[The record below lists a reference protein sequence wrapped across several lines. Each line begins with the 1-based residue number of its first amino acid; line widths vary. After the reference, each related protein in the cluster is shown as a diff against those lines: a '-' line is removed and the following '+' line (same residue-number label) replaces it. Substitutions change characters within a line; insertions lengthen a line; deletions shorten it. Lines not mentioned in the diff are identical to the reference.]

1 MNKLVT
7 GLIHDKS
14 VYRKIAILKRLSVEE
29 VSLTSKELAKQLNC
43 SNRTIINEISELKN
57 DLPEN
62 WDIIGMKTK
71 GYMLQKPPLDSL
83 TPIIRAFLQ
92 ESMTYKIINET
103 FKNNYYSLE
112 KWCQILYT
120 NKSTLKSNL
129 KQYKPILA
137 ENKLKFTF
145 SPMRLVGE
153 EIHLRYF
160 YKAILFNIER
170 YAEIISLPEEL
181 MKRVNKNLEFFEVEI
196 DHLLLN
202 VLIYVSMHRITSKN
216 LITKKIKPIIFLTQ
230 NQSNCFNNIIAEIE
244 SYCMV
249 KLSENEK
256 DALNFF
262 FFLFSDSKERQKQ
275 DIITY
280 LEEKNKKQYKL
291 FVELID
297 MLISNNERHNID
309 AEQLKLELC
318 AEFYKIYISKQYNF
332 SLEYFFTP
340 PNYLSNRLHEL
351 YDSNYNGILK
361 WNKTVNRN
369 QFNVPEISR
378 MAQMVTY
385 ILCSIYPKKNVL
397 FIFRGDGVYEK
408 LAYTTL
414 KDNFG
419 ASVNVH
425 READNI
431 TKYDLVI
438 TNYNE
443 SYSSEI
449 PVLFISQ
456 NFKQKDIEYISHLL
470 FNFN

>member
-14 VYRKIAILKRLSVEE
+14 VYRKIAILKRLSIEE
-29 VSLTSKELAKQLNC
+29 VSLTSKELAKQLDC

-71 GYMLQKPPLDSL
+71 GYTLQKPPLDSL
-83 TPIIRAFLQ
+83 TPIIKSFLQ
-92 ESMTYKIINET
+92 ESMIYKVFIET

-160 YKAILFNIER
+160 YKAILFNIEK
-170 YAEIISLPEEL
+170 YAQIISLPEDL
-181 MKRVNKNLEFFEVEI
+181 MRKVKKNLDFFDVEI
-196 DHLLLN
+196 DYLLLN
-202 VLIYVSMHRITSKN
+202 VMIYVSMHRITSKN
-216 LITKKIKPIIFLTQ
+216 FINKKIKPTIFFTQ
-230 NQSNCFNNIIAEIE
+230 DQSNCFNNIIVEVE

-249 KLSENEK
+249 KLSDNEK
-256 DALNFF
+256 EALNLF
-262 FFLFSDSKERQKQ
+262 FFLFSDNKEQQKQ

-280 LEEKNKKQYKL
+280 LEKHNKRQYK
-291 FVELID
+291 FFIELINI
-297 MLISNNERHNID
+297 LISNNERHNID
-309 AEQLKLELC
+309 AEHLKLELC
-318 AEFYKIYISKQYNF
+318 VEFYKLLLAKQYDFN
-332 SLEYFFTP
+332 LKYFFTP
-340 PNYLSNRLHEL
+340 PNYLSNRLQEL
-351 YDSNYNGILK
+351 YESNYNVIFK

-369 QFNVPEISR
+369 QFSIPEISR

-397 FIFRGDGVYEK
+397 FTFRGDGVYEK

-419 ASVNVH
+419 ASVNIH
-425 READNI
+425 RVADNG

-443 SYSSEI
+443 SYASEL

>member
-1 MNKLVT
+1 MNELVT

-14 VYRKIAILKRLSVEE
+14 VYRKIAILKRLSMEE
-29 VSLTSKELAKQLNC
+29 VSLTSKDLAKQLGC
-43 SNRTIINEISELKN
+43 SNRTIINEVSELKN

-62 WDIIGMKTK
+62 WDIIGLKMK
-71 GYMLQKPPLDSL
+71 GYTLQKPPLDSL
-83 TPIIRAFLQ
+83 TPIIRSFLQ
-92 ESMTYKIINET
+92 ESMTYKVFIET

-129 KQYKPILA
+129 KQYKPILT
-137 ENKLKFTF
+137 ENKLKFIF
-145 SPMRLVGE
+145 SPVKLVGD

-160 YKAILFNIER
+160 YKAMLFNIER
-170 YAEIISLPEEL
+170 YAQIISLPEEL
-181 MKRVNKNLEFFEVEI
+181 MRQVKKNLDFFNVEI

-202 VLIYVSMHRITSKN
+202 VMIYVSVHRITSKN
-216 LITKKIKPIIFLTQ
+216 LINKKIKSTVFLTQ
-230 NQSNCFNNIIAEIE
+230 DQSNCFNNIIAEIE

-256 DALNFF
+256 DALNLF
-262 FFLFSDSKERQKQ
+262 FFLFSDSKEQQKQ
-275 DIITY
+275 DIILY
-280 LEEKNKKQYKL
+280 LEEQNKKQYKL
-291 FVELID
+291 FIELIN
-297 MLISNNERHNID
+297 MLVSNNDRHDID
-309 AEQLKLELC
+309 VEHLKLELC
-318 AEFYKIYISKQYNF
+318 AEFYKFYLAKQYDF
-332 SLEYFFTP
+332 SLEYFYTP
-340 PNYLSNRLHEL
+340 PNYLSNRLQEL
-351 YDSNYNGILK
+351 YELNYNVIFK
-361 WNKTVNRN
+361 WNKSVNRN
-369 QFNVPEISR
+369 QFNISKISR

-419 ASVNVH
+419 ASVNID
-425 READNI
+425 READNN

-438 TNYNE
+438 TNSNE
-443 SYSSEI
+443 SYASDL